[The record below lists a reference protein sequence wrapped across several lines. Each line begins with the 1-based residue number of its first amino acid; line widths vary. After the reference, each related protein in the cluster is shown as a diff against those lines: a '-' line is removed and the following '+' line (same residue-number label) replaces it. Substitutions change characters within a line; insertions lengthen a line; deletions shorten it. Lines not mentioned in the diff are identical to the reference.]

1 MKKKQQKA
9 RVEKHR
15 NSSRTKAQTHFRKT
29 RKQRSPTV
37 IGDLG
42 GAPGRRFATVASIRS
57 SGPGGP
63 RRSVESYEI
72 LSFVDFNKKKVSK
85 STAAVYPFCALK
97 RGILRGN
104 RHMWAPPLYHFV

>member
-1 MKKKQQKA
+1 M
-9 RVEKHR
+9 
-15 NSSRTKAQTHFRKT
+15 
-29 RKQRSPTV
+29 
-37 IGDLG
+37 
-42 GAPGRRFATVASIRS
+42 
-57 SGPGGP
+57 GPGGP

-104 RHMWAPPLYHFV
+104 RHMWAPPLYHFVWDFSLFYEYTLILKGGATSLELVSHISVLYFSNLCTS

>member
-1 MKKKQQKA
+1 M
-9 RVEKHR
+9 
-15 NSSRTKAQTHFRKT
+15 
-29 RKQRSPTV
+29 
-37 IGDLG
+37 
-42 GAPGRRFATVASIRS
+42 
-57 SGPGGP
+57 GPGGP

-104 RHMWAPPLYHFV
+104 RHMWAPPLYHFVWDFSLFYEYTLILKGGATSLELVYYISVHNFDNLCTS

>member
-1 MKKKQQKA
+1 M
-9 RVEKHR
+9 
-15 NSSRTKAQTHFRKT
+15 
-29 RKQRSPTV
+29 
-37 IGDLG
+37 
-42 GAPGRRFATVASIRS
+42 
-57 SGPGGP
+57 GPGGP

-104 RHMWAPPLYHFV
+104 RHMWAPPLYHFVWDFSLFYEYTLILKGGATSLELVYYISVLNFANLCTS

>member
-1 MKKKQQKA
+1 M
-9 RVEKHR
+9 
-15 NSSRTKAQTHFRKT
+15 
-29 RKQRSPTV
+29 
-37 IGDLG
+37 
-42 GAPGRRFATVASIRS
+42 
-57 SGPGGP
+57 GPGGP

-104 RHMWAPPLYHFV
+104 RHMWAPPLYHFVWDFSLLCWNILILKGGATSLELVSYISVLYLANMCTS

>member
-1 MKKKQQKA
+1 M
-9 RVEKHR
+9 
-15 NSSRTKAQTHFRKT
+15 
-29 RKQRSPTV
+29 
-37 IGDLG
+37 
-42 GAPGRRFATVASIRS
+42 
-57 SGPGGP
+57 GPEGP

-104 RHMWAPPLYHFV
+104 RHMWAPPLYHFVWDFSLFYEYTLILKGGATSLELVYYISVLYFDNLCTS

>member
-1 MKKKQQKA
+1 M
-9 RVEKHR
+9 
-15 NSSRTKAQTHFRKT
+15 
-29 RKQRSPTV
+29 
-37 IGDLG
+37 
-42 GAPGRRFATVASIRS
+42 
-57 SGPGGP
+57 GPEGP

-104 RHMWAPPLYHFV
+104 RHMWAPPLYHFVWDFCLLSWNILILKGGATSLELVSYISVLYFANLCTS

>member
-1 MKKKQQKA
+1 M
-9 RVEKHR
+9 
-15 NSSRTKAQTHFRKT
+15 
-29 RKQRSPTV
+29 
-37 IGDLG
+37 
-42 GAPGRRFATVASIRS
+42 
-57 SGPGGP
+57 GPGGP

-104 RHMWAPPLYHFV
+104 RHMWAPPLYHFVWDFSLFYEYTLILKGGATSLELVYYISVLHFDNLCTS

>member
-1 MKKKQQKA
+1 M
-9 RVEKHR
+9 
-15 NSSRTKAQTHFRKT
+15 
-29 RKQRSPTV
+29 
-37 IGDLG
+37 
-42 GAPGRRFATVASIRS
+42 
-57 SGPGGP
+57 GPGGP

-104 RHMWAPPLYHFV
+104 RHMWAPPLYHFVWDFCLLCWNILILKGGATSLELVSYISVLYFANLCTS